1 MLVVAQPAPIEN
13 YIPLGKR
20 KSRVYVLNL
29 RSGVSQNEG
38 KKETS
43 RGAKLSVIAATVR
56 NNQQRRGGN
65 SYKEKDKKGRKV
77 QKKGKRGEDSVLAQI
92 SVLVMRSCANEE
104 EDCSF
109 LRGFSQQKVCEKMSS
124 PRALAESEFAKG
136 GKR

>member
-43 RGAKLSVIAATVR
+43 RGAKLSVIAATAR

-65 SYKEKDKKGRKV
+65 SYKEKDKKEEKC
-77 QKKGKRGEDSVLAQI
+77 KKR
-92 SVLVMRSCANEE
+92 
-104 EDCSF
+104 
-109 LRGFSQQKVCEKMSS
+109 
-124 PRALAESEFAKG
+124 AKG
-136 GKR
+136 EKTRCSLRSLFL